1 MQPRPGTGTGIAK
14 CRSLTLIHCR
24 NQNIRILRIHHDIR
38 TTREVIYK
46 ENALPS
52 LSAIGGLVDAAL
64 FVTAPE
70 AAHRSHVEDIGVGW
84 MYDNTTN
91 MLRLFEADLG
101 EGCATIRGLVHP
113 VTPAR
118 ALAVVRL
125 TGADI
130 EDIRM
135 ALANREVTDTAG
147 FKVLENR
154 LEGCTVVGGFE
165 DAACSRRHV
174 KRGWIR
180 V

>member
-1 MQPRPGTGTGIAK
+1 
-14 CRSLTLIHCR
+14 
-24 NQNIRILRIHHDIR
+24 
-38 TTREVIYK
+38 
-46 ENALPS
+46 
-52 LSAIGGLVDAAL
+52 
-64 FVTAPE
+64 
-70 AAHRSHVEDIGVGW
+70 

-154 LEGCTVVGGFE
+154 LKGGAVVGGFE

-180 V
+180 VDNGEVIDTSAHDCGADGAPWQVFGNLDLRSCGGWRVDTDAGKGDSGEDKRAVGMHV